1 MRLEK
6 KAAKALEKA
15 NFNRYL
21 LSAAVSKRANE
32 LAAGAEPL
40 VQMDIKKYKFSDIA
54 IVEIAEGRLEIREG
68 EKS

>member
-6 KAAKALEKA
+6 VAALALEKA

-32 LAAGAEPL
+32 LAEGAEPK
-40 VQMDIKKYKFSDIA
+40 VEMDTKKYKYTDIA
-54 IVEIAEGRLEIREG
+54 IVEIAHGLIRIG
-68 EKS
+68 S

>member
-6 KAAKALEKA
+6 VAAKALERA

-32 LAAGAEPL
+32 IANGAEPL
-40 VQMDIKKYKFSDIA
+40 VNMDPKKEKYADIA
-54 IVEIAEGRLEIREG
+54 ITEIAEGLIKIEG
-68 EKS
+68 LKES

>member
-6 KAAKALEKA
+6 TAAKALEKA

-32 LAAGAEPL
+32 LAAGAAPL
-40 VQMDIKKYKFSDIA
+40 VDMDTKKFKYTDIA
-54 IVEIAEGRLEIREG
+54 ITEIAEGVVKIEG
-68 EKS
+68 LKEG

>member
-21 LSAAVSKRANE
+21 LATAVSKRANE

-40 VQMDIKKYKFSDIA
+40 VNMDQKKYKFSDIA
-54 IVEIAEGRLEIREG
+54 IIEIAEGYLKIED
-68 EKS
+68 EKKS

>member
-6 KAAKALEKA
+6 VAAKALEKA

-32 LAAGAEPL
+32 LAAGAEPMIE
-40 VQMDIKKYKFSDIA
+40 MDPKKHKYSDIA
-54 IVEIAEGRLEIREG
+54 ITEIAQGFIRIEGMED
-68 EKS
+68 S

>member
-6 KAAKALEKA
+6 VAAKALEKA

-40 VQMDIKKYKFSDIA
+40 VEMDTKKYKFSDIA
-54 IVEIAEGRLEIREG
+54 ITEIAHGVVKIEGMEQ
-68 EKS
+68 S